1 MHCLLWNTTAL
12 NQCAVWGGCVGQAHQ
27 GEIQGLEALG
37 KVSAEKI
44 VLQDGHLE
52 KSLKG
57 HGHWV
62 NTLALS
68 TEAALRTGA
77 FDHTGSAPA
86 EPEEAKAKALQR
98 FLPPSHSTTRHMLP
112 LHTSMIWPLQRQS
125 ALRLAPTVTCAAKS
139 IRDRQSR
146 APVNP
151 SPGQVCQAGRVSDGA
166 QSSAREFR

>member
-12 NQCAVWGGCVGQAHQ
+12 KQCAGWARYVGQAR
-27 GEIQGLEALG
+27 EKELQGLEALG
-37 KVSAEKI
+37 KVGAENI

-77 FDHTGSAPA
+77 FDHTGSAPT

-98 FLPPSHSTTRHMLP
+98 WVPLSQYDASTAYAAIAHK
-112 LHTSMIWPLQRQS
+112 HDQK
-125 ALRLAPTVTCAAKS
+125 LA
-139 IRDRQSR
+139 DRG
-146 APVNP
+146 VL
-151 SPGQVCQAGRVSDGA
+151 
-166 QSSAREFR
+166 